1 MSTTTVTD
9 KRSAILDATLD
20 LVAENGFHGTPMSQ
34 VAKRSGVSAGIIY
47 HYFENKDDL
56 MQALYAD
63 IKARWSAAV
72 MAGEPHNEPYPDHL
86 VHIWLNSF
94 HFYANHPRE
103 TAFLEQFENSPYGHE
118 WDESA
123 FDENMQRL
131 YELLAADFAAGRL
144 EPMPLPVLYEMTV
157 GVAIGLAKQQIN
169 GVVDLSPDDLDR
181 IARACLRAVTPE
193 PEAA

>member
-9 KRSAILDATLD
+9 KRSAILEATLD

-103 TAFLEQFENSPYGHE
+103 TAFLEQFENSPYGHN
-118 WDESA
+118 WDEAS
-123 FDENMQRL
+123 FDENMQQL
-131 YELLAADFAAGRL
+131 YALIQEDFRTGIVR
-144 EPMPLPVLYEMTV
+144 EMPLVVLYQMTI
-157 GVAIGLAKQQIN
+157 GVAIGLAKQQIA
-169 GVVDLSPDDLDR
+169 GAIELSDDDLEG
-181 IARACLRAVTPE
+181 IARACLRSIATVAE
-193 PEAA
+193 PA